1 MIRRAALCAFTA
13 ILFFARPSDACC
25 PAPPPHQEVLNA
37 DQTIILV
44 WDKEN
49 KTEHFI
55 RRASFE
61 SNADDFGFLV
71 PTPSQPELS
80 ESGDEAFP
88 FFAKITEPEVV
99 KKERPSSDSGGCC
112 GMMPGAKSA
121 GGAAPD
127 PQSVRVLE
135 EKSVAGF
142 QASVLEASSASALVG
157 WLKDHGYELSPA
169 VEAWAKPYV
178 DQKWKITAL
187 RVAKDKNAPEPANAK
202 HIAAAA
208 LRMSFKTDRPLFPY
222 REPQASQEG
231 QQALATRGR
240 LLRIFFV
247 GDARS
252 AAAFENKDAW
262 GGHVAWSGKMK
273 AESRSQ
279 ALKMLGLPEA
289 SSPKSWWLTEFE
301 DPWIPKNSDLY
312 FADSPTQQDVRRPP
326 VIEYVK
332 NETSDGVQY
341 AGLFLLP
348 ALALRLRR
356 RR

>member
-1 MIRRAALCAFTA
+1 M
-13 ILFFARPSDACC
+13 
-25 PAPPPHQEVLNA
+25 NA

-121 GGAAPD
+121 ARGAPD

-135 EKSVAGF
+135 EKTVAGF
-142 QASVLEASSASALVG
+142 QASVLEASSANALVG
-157 WLKDHGYELSPA
+157 WLKEHGYELSPA

-187 RVAKDKNAPEPANAK
+187 RVAKEKNAPAPPNAK
-202 HIAAAA
+202 HVAAAA

-222 REPQASQEG
+222 REPEAGEAG
-231 QQALATRGR
+231 QQMLQTRGR
-240 LLRIFFV
+240 LLRIFFI
-247 GDARS
+247 GDARTQAS
-252 AAAFENKDAW
+252 FENKEPFP
-262 GGHVAWSGKMK
+262 GHVAWAGKMK
-273 AESRSQ
+273 PESRTQ
-279 ALKMLGLPEA
+279 ALEMLGLPETT
-289 SSPKSWWLTEFE
+289 SPKTWWLTEIE

-312 FADSPTQQDVRRPP
+312 FADSPKQEDVRRPP
-326 VIEYVK
+326 IVEYVK
-332 NETSDGVQY
+332 NETSDNVQY